1 MKILVID
8 DHALI
13 RQALQNMLRVLD
25 SGAEVLESA
34 DCSTALT
41 LAAEQPDLD
50 LILLDLHLPG
60 MGGMD
65 ALTHFR
71 QSHPAVPV
79 VVLSGDNDRQ
89 TVLTA
94 IDRGAMGFIPKSS
107 SNEVMLSAL
116 RLVLSGG
123 VYLPTEILAHA
134 NLAPVGNAGSATPG
148 SGAPG
153 GTPAELGLTDRQT
166 EVLALL
172 LQGKSNKLICR
183 ELGIAEGT
191 VRIHVT
197 AVLKAL
203 NVTSRTQAVIAVS
216 QLGLRFDAFRKSLS
230 NR

>member
-25 SGAEVLESA
+25 NGAEVMESA
-34 DCSTALT
+34 DCSAALA

-79 VVLSGDNDRQ
+79 VVLSGANDRQ

-123 VYLPTEILAHA
+123 VYLPTEILEHA
-134 NLAPVGNAGSATPG
+134 GLSTVWNAGSTTP
-148 SGAPG
+148 SGGVPG
-153 GTPAELGLTDRQT
+153 RTPAELGLTDRQM

-183 ELGIAEGT
+183 ELGLAEGT
-191 VRIHVT
+191 VKIHVT

-203 NVTSRTQAVIAVS
+203 NVTSRTQAVIAAS
-216 QLGLRFDAFRKSLS
+216 RLGLRFDALGNS
-230 NR
+230 

>member
-8 DHALI
+8 DHSLI
-13 RQALQNMLRVLD
+13 RQALQNMLLQLD
-25 SGAEVLESA
+25 SRAEVLESA
-34 DCSTALT
+34 DCSAALA
-41 LAAEQPDLD
+41 LAAYHLDLD

-79 VVLSGDNDRQ
+79 VVLSGNHERQ

-107 SNEVMLSAL
+107 SNAVMLNAL

-123 VYLPTEILAHA
+123 VYLPKEILEPTALPTTMPSRNGA
-134 NLAPVGNAGSATPG
+134 SQLGVAAKTP
-148 SGAPG
+148 SD
-153 GTPAELGLTDRQT
+153 LGLTDRQI
-166 EVLALL
+166 EVLTLL

-183 ELGIAEGT
+183 ELDLAEGT
-191 VRIHVT
+191 VKIHVT

-203 NVTSRTQAVIAVS
+203 NVTNRTQAVIAAS
-216 QLGLRFDAFRKSLS
+216 QWGWHFDILDRS
-230 NR
+230 

>member
-1 MKILVID
+1 MKFLVID

-25 SGAEVLESA
+25 SSAKVLESA
-34 DCSTALT
+34 DCSAALA

-71 QSHPAVPV
+71 QSHPSVPV
-79 VVLSGDNDRQ
+79 VVLSGANDRQ

-107 SNEVMLSAL
+107 SNDVMLSAL

-123 VYLPTEILAHA
+123 VYLPTEILDHA
-134 NLAPVGNAGSATPG
+134 GLSTVGNIGSKTLGRTPM
-148 SGAPG
+148 
-153 GTPAELGLTDRQT
+153 ELGLTDRQM

-183 ELGIAEGT
+183 ELGLAEGT
-191 VRIHVT
+191 VKIHVT

-203 NVTSRTQAVIAVS
+203 NVTSRTQAVIAAS
-216 QLGLRFDAFRKSLS
+216 QLGLRFDAF
-230 NR
+230 

>member
-34 DCSTALT
+34 DCSAALT

-107 SNEVMLSAL
+107 SNDVMLSAL

-123 VYLPTEILAHA
+123 MYLPTEILDHTG
-134 NLAPVGNAGSATPG
+134 LAKVGNSGSTT
-148 SGAPG
+148 S
-153 GTPAELGLTDRQT
+153 AELGLTDRQM

-183 ELGIAEGT
+183 ELGLAEGT
-191 VRIHVT
+191 VKIHVT

-203 NVTSRTQAVIAVS
+203 NVTSRTQAVIAAS
-216 QLGLRFDAFRKSLS
+216 QLGLRFDAFSKSLS

>member
-8 DHALI
+8 DHTLI
-13 RQALQNMLRVLD
+13 RQALQNMLHVLD
-25 SGAEVLESA
+25 SSAEVLESA
-34 DCSTALT
+34 DCSTALA
-41 LAAEQPDLD
+41 LAEEQPDID

-79 VVLSGDNDRQ
+79 VVLSGANDRQ

-94 IDRGAMGFIPKSS
+94 IDHGAMGFIPKSS
-107 SNEVMLSAL
+107 SNNVMLSAL

-123 VYLPTEILAHA
+123 VYLPTEILDHA
-134 NLAPVGNAGSATPG
+134 GLAPVESARSNTL
-148 SGAPG
+148 
-153 GTPAELGLTDRQT
+153 TELGLTDRQM

-183 ELGIAEGT
+183 ELGLAEGT
-191 VRIHVT
+191 VKIHVT

-203 NVTSRTQAVIAVS
+203 NVTSRTQAVIAAS
-216 QLGLRFDAFRKSLS
+216 QLGLRFDTFS
-230 NR
+230 

>member
-8 DHALI
+8 DHTLI

-25 SGAEVLESA
+25 TSAEVLESA
-34 DCSTALT
+34 DCSAALA
-41 LAAEQPDLD
+41 LAAEHPNLD
-50 LILLDLHLPG
+50 LILLDLHMPG

-65 ALTHFR
+65 ALSHFR

-79 VVLSGDNDRQ
+79 VVLSGADDRQ
-89 TVLTA
+89 TVRTA

-107 SNEVMLSAL
+107 SNNVMLSAL

-123 VYLPTEILAHA
+123 VYLPTEILDH
-134 NLAPVGNAGSATPG
+134 AGSSIVGDADSLV
-148 SGAPG
+148 SGTGAHG
-153 GTPAELGLTDRQT
+153 KTPAQLGLTDRQM

-172 LQGKSNKLICR
+172 LQGKSNKLVCR
-183 ELGIAEGT
+183 ELGLAEGT
-191 VRIHVT
+191 VKAHIT

-203 NVTSRTQAVIAVS
+203 NVTSRTQAVIAAS
-216 QLGLRFDAFRKSLS
+216 QMGLRFDAFSKSLP